1 MPRQNVA
8 NCAPLNERLKE
19 ELEKKQYD
27 KTAMWKLII
36 PRDGKCELYDYINL
50 KHDNAEVCS
59 LDMAVWFG
67 V

>member
-1 MPRQNVA
+1 
-8 NCAPLNERLKE
+8 
-19 ELEKKQYD
+19 
-27 KTAMWKLII
+27 MWKLII